1 MRSKSRLRQKE
12 TGRLRYINS
21 ERTARSL
28 NRGFRAESPA
38 TLFGLRSGA
47 IIVTNGFFKT
57 SLPGSFFGSRRT
69 FSAMSAARH
78 DADVALFERAP
89 GSCSL
94 GVALKRPGDF
104 KTISLMHDQSGP
116 CFDAEDGKT

>member
-1 MRSKSRLRQKE
+1 MRSRSRLRQKE
-12 TGRLRYINS
+12 TGRLRYINN
-21 ERTARSL
+21 ERTARFV
-28 NRGFRAESPA
+28 NRGISADTPA
-38 TLFGLRSGA
+38 ILFGLRSGA
-47 IIVTNGFFKT
+47 IIVTNGF
-57 SLPGSFFGSRRT
+57 SNPLLLRSFFGSRRT

-78 DADVALFERAP
+78 DANVALFERAP